1 LAARRLLRVSSSQP
15 ETILCVGC
23 TSQQAV
29 PFRSPFRQRTTA
41 LAHAVSDIPNQAE
54 QPTLPN
60 LLDGEDRRRETE
72 KICFPFD
79 GICSSKR
86 LFLKAAW
93 TLRRQGIILITGVL
107 SANHLER
114 FQGKINLLLDAIT
127 NHETSGLEDIAYL
140 NLPDQRVLK
149 GYNSFV
155 DADRAVINHRIKRDD
170 GRSGSDAGMID
181 IFHPERLSDEIEEL
195 VATSLQE
202 PVIRRLLMTS
212 CLLPLHV
219 KCRNLYINRGV
230 QDTRSFHC
238 DGRSLKYKSFL
249 FLTEVDSLADGPYC
263 YVKRS
268 HRNRSSWKES
278 RRFNLENEIGLYEY
292 SQLGGCDALPMFAKA
307 GDMVISSQ
315 RGAHRGL
322 PQQPDAE
329 RAVLVNMYQR

>member
-1 LAARRLLRVSSSQP
+1 MLNPDQ
-15 ETILCVGC
+15 
-23 TSQQAV
+23 
-29 PFRSPFRQRTTA
+29 
-41 LAHAVSDIPNQAE
+41 
-54 QPTLPN
+54 
-60 LLDGEDRRRETE
+60 
-72 KICFPFD
+72 
-79 GICSSKR
+79 
-86 LFLKAAW
+86 
-93 TLRRQGIILITGVL
+93 
-107 SANHLER
+107 LER
-114 FQGKINLLLDAIT
+114 FQGQINLLLDAIT
-127 NHETSGLEDIAYL
+127 HHETSGLDDIAYL

-149 GYNSFV
+149 GYNTFV
-155 DADRAVINHRIKRDD
+155 DADRAVINHRIKRAD

-181 IFHPERLSDEIEEL
+181 IFHPERLSNEIKDL

-202 PVIRRLLMTS
+202 PIIRRLVMTS
-212 CLLPLHV
+212 CLTPLHV

-249 FLTEVDSLADGPYC
+249 FLTEVNSLADGPYC

-268 HRNRSSWKES
+268 HRDRSSWKRS

-292 SQLGGCDALPMFAKA
+292 SQLGGCEALPMFAKA

>member
-1 LAARRLLRVSSSQP
+1 MPGLRLLRVFSSQP
-15 ETILCVGC
+15 ETSLSAQGAAE
-23 TSQQAV
+23 QAV
-29 PFRSPFRQRTTA
+29 PFPGPFRQRTSA
-41 LAHAVSDIPNQAE
+41 LAHAVSDLPNQTA

-60 LLDGEDRRRETE
+60 LLSGEDRRRETE
-72 KICFPFD
+72 AICFPFD
-79 GICSSKR
+79 GICRSKR

-93 TLRRQGIILITGVL
+93 TLRRQGIILISGVL
-107 SANHLER
+107 NADQLER
-114 FQGKINLLLDAIT
+114 FQGQINWLLDAIT
-127 NHETSGLEDIAYL
+127 HHETSGLEDIAYL

-181 IFHPERLSDEIEEL
+181 IFHPERLSDEIEKL

-202 PVIRRLLMTS
+202 PIIRRLVMTS
-212 CLLPLHV
+212 CLTPLHV

-249 FLTEVDSLADGPYC
+249 FLTEVNSLADGPYC

-268 HRNRSSWKES
+268 HRDRTSWKES